1 MKFSI
6 GDKIL
11 IKRTGEEGIVCG
23 YIGNDM
29 LEVEVSGT
37 IFPVY
42 TDEVEHPYLTW
53 FTQKKK
59 QQTSSI
65 SRPEQFP
72 IEPPK
77 TIEKRQ
83 SSGISLSFMPVFFH
97 DAMEDLVSE
106 LKIFLVNETP
116 YSIHFS
122 YDVKSKTSTLFSHQ
136 GKLHPFGHLFL
147 HSLPYESMNDLPK
160 FNWQLSNADTLS
172 DKIESGT
179 LRIRPPKLFEQINQL
194 LVKNEATFSY
204 LLLSEFSPIE
214 KKQAVQIPVQKI
226 APEFKK
232 SKESKKISLADLPRY
247 EIDLH
252 IEKLLP
258 SHKGMNN
265 ATIMQLQLS
274 TFQRSLDL
282 AISYHQHK
290 MIVIHGVGSGA
301 LREAIH
307 NILRQTSEVEAFRN
321 EYMGRY
327 GFGATEIIF
336 KK

>member
-6 GDKIL
+6 GDQIL
-11 IKRTGEEGIVCG
+11 IKRTGEKGIVCG
-23 YIGNDM
+23 FIGNDM

-37 IFPVY
+37 SFPVY

-59 QQTSSI
+59 QPTTTH
-65 SRPEQFP
+65 PEPKQFP
-72 IEPPK
+72 IEPQK
-77 TIEKRQ
+77 KKENRL
-83 SSGISLSFMPVFFH
+83 SRGIYLSFMPIFIH
-97 DAMEDLVSE
+97 DAMEDIVSE
-106 LKIFLVNETP
+106 LKVYLINETP
-116 YSIHFS
+116 YSIHLS
-122 YDVKSKTSTLFSHQ
+122 YDVKSGLSTPFSHQ

-160 FNWQLSNADTLS
+160 FNWQLSNATTLT
-172 DKIESGT
+172 DKIEMGT
-179 LRIRPPKLFEQINQL
+179 LRIRPQKLFEQINQL

-204 LLLSEFSPIE
+204 LLLSEFSPSE
-214 KKQAVQIPVQKI
+214 KKQAGQTPLQKI
-226 APEFKK
+226 VPEFKK
-232 SKESKKISLADLPRY
+232 RKEQKKISLADLPRY
-247 EIDLH
+247 ELDLH

-258 SHKGMNN
+258 NHKGMNN

-274 TFQRSLDL
+274 TFQRTLDL
-282 AISYHQHK
+282 AISHHQHK

-301 LREAIH
+301 LRDAIH
-307 NILRQTSEVEAFRN
+307 NILKQTSEVEMFRN

-327 GFGATEIIF
+327 GFGATEIVF